1 MGKLK
6 QKYEKQK
13 IGLKNLKVIFI
24 IFIIIAILISII
36 SVLARYIKNNISNFF
51 FESKEF
57 YFYSD
62 KLTLDGAIYQ
72 IDNWSGV
79 DDYNITINMNSMK
92 NNLKKTS
99 YDIGYK
105 VSYNASEKVI
115 CQLSKTEGIISSQTN
130 TDSFN
135 LNITPNAI
143 FKNGDSITV
152 EIIAIS
158 TGEYEKELKATFKL
172 VVGQENVTYEIED
185 KVNNP
190 YLELNITNTKSYYLV
205 REAFGGHAIGE
216 RISINDYLNLSEED
230 KNKCY
235 SAEVTITFNPNEILI
250 DSTDK
255 NYLKSKSLGYLNL
268 NGYNYVNKIV
278 IEIEAL
284 SSENIRFYKKDKTK
298 DYTYP
303 IINSNPIVNINIT

>member
-13 IGLKNLKVIFI
+13 IGLKNLKIIFI

-36 SVLARYIKNNISNFF
+36 SVLAQYVKNNISNFF

-62 KLTLDGAIYQ
+62 KLTIDGAIYQ

-92 NNLKKTS
+92 NNLKKTN

-105 VSYNASEKVI
+105 VTYSASEKVI
-115 CQLSKTEGIISSQTN
+115 CQLSKTEGIISSLTN

-143 FKNGDSITV
+143 FKNGDSVTV

-185 KVNNP
+185 KINSP
-190 YLELNITNTKSYYLV
+190 YLELNITNTQSYYLV
-205 REAFGGHAIGE
+205 RESFGGHNIGE
-216 RISINDYLNLSEED
+216 RISINDYLELSEED

-235 SAEVTITFNPNEILI
+235 SAEITITFDPNEILI

-255 NYLKSKSLGYLNL
+255 NYLRAKNLGYINL
-268 NGYNYVNKIV
+268 NGFNYVNKII

-303 IINSNPIVNINIT
+303 IININPIVNVDIT